1 MRSSVNESKKQ
12 SQHKAAF
19 GKGGKGKMF
28 GEQAAAE
35 KVPGI
40 AGKKDIRGPGGRF
53 AKGGPKVATGGFARK
68 AVGGHTGPC
77 DEE

>member
-40 AGKKDIRGPGGRF
+40 VGKKDIRGPGGRF
-53 AKGGPKVATGGFARK
+53 AKGGGKV
-68 AVGGHTGPC
+68 AVGGLSRPARAGSTGT
-77 DEE
+77 